1 MDIWKSYSTSLLVAT
16 LQKWRSN
23 MGVVVSLVTDILI
36 LVENKVY

>member
-1 MDIWKSYSTSLLVAT
+1 MDIWKSYSTSLLVAM

-23 MGVVVSLVTDILI
+23 MGVVVTDILI